1 MPNQVQSSVAT
12 QRVERL
18 SALSARLYREFAM
31 AHLGQEAK
39 VLWESTRHGGKMF
52 GFTENYLK
60 VSIPFD
66 RELINTITRVRLDCM
81 DEEALIEATILR
93 D

>member
-1 MPNQVQSSVAT
+1 
-12 QRVERL
+12 
-18 SALSARLYREFAM
+18 M

-60 VSIPFD
+60 VSVPFD
-66 RELINTITRVRLDCM
+66 RELINTITRVRLDRM
-81 DEEALIEATILR
+81 DEEALIEATILS